1 MVELLSE
8 SRTSRAKIVD
18 FARLIGKERVDE
30 AKAIIADFHA
40 NGDAGHP
47 LVELEVRE
55 MSDSLREEGMV
66 SWRTLFDLRVLFK
79 SRARRYRMMLNI
91 SFSWFGQFSGNK
103 FDLPGWAHGRS
114 PC

>member
-1 MVELLSE
+1 L
-8 SRTSRAKIVD
+8 AADWI
-18 FARLIGKERVDE
+18 RLIGKGRVDE
-30 AKAIIADFHA
+30 AKAIITKFHA
-40 NGDAGHP
+40 NGDMDHP
-47 LVELEVRE
+47 LVELELRE

-66 SWRTLFDLRVLFK
+66 TWRTLFDLRVLFK

-103 FDLPGWAHGRS
+103 FDLFVTARRRS